1 MQLRKVKD
9 MSERGKREKRWLLNT
24 CRIALAN
31 EVSVADPARLITLLE
46 DCVKWQQHQGLLPLD
61 SEFDLFRG
69 SDQVQETENDA
80 FADSNYTNIKVR
92 EASFYM
98 GIC

>member
-1 MQLRKVKD
+1 MQLRKVSD
-9 MSERGKREKRWLLNT
+9 AGGVASERERERRWLLND
-24 CRIALAN
+24 CRTALAN
-31 EVSVADPARLITLLE
+31 EVAVVEPARLITLLE

-80 FADSNYTNIKVR
+80 FADNNYTNIKVIV
-92 EASFYM
+92 
-98 GIC
+98 GICF